1 MWGDQM
7 TDAEVQPPMSP
18 DQPEPAD
25 RDDRAPEIEVDRP
38 DDRDVPDAAGV
49 SSDAG
54 TVEAP
59 D

>member
-1 MWGDQM
+1 MWSDEM
-7 TDAEVQPPMSP
+7 TGTKAQPPMSP
-18 DQPEPAD
+18 DQPEPT
-25 RDDRAPEIEVDRP
+25 RREDRAPEIEVDRP
-38 DDRDVPDAAGV
+38 DDRDLPDAAGV

>member
-1 MWGDQM
+1 MKDTG
-7 TDAEVQPPMSP
+7 AQPPISP
-18 DQPEPAD
+18 DLPEPAG
-25 RDDRAPEIEVDRP
+25 RDNRAPEIEVDRP
-38 DDRDVPDAAGV
+38 DDQDVPDAAGV